1 MFEDSLTDTN
11 VLTKMEKNL
20 NLITLCS
27 PLNDPESITGVKRE
41 SLNIIRS
48 LYCTKIVSNP
58 EDISHTVSEGIFT
71 ALFIAS
77 GGSEELFMSIKEL
90 LPKPVVVISD
100 SYHNSLAASLEIL
113 TWLSINGIMH
123 KHINIPAEPSEK
135 YIQELTQEL
144 EYMEKI
150 QIGLFNISKHNIG
163 LIGGASPWLIAS
175 NINNEKIV
183 QKYGLTFTEI
193 DTGEVVSRYNSEK
206 GDDPESLQLLQKLD
220 KHRDNRRSE
229 SDLKDAVRLYNT
241 LNNICKDYKLTA
253 LTIKCFDLVTSCN
266 STACLA
272 LSLLNDNGITSGC
285 EGDIPSLWSMI
296 IAREICSSV
305 SFMANPSS
313 IERVDN
319 SIDFA
324 HCTAPLSLGADYRLT
339 SHYESGIGIG
349 VASKVNLGKFTLFKC
364 GGESLDRFYIYEGD
378 VVQNTYVIE
387 RCRTQIKY
395 IFKTQDD
402 LDSYLESYIGNHSVL
417 IPGKHKKLLSRFIK
431 LTTI

>member
-1 MFEDSLTDTN
+1 MYN
-11 VLTKMEKNL
+11 KMEKNL

-27 PLNDPESITGVKRE
+27 PLNNPDSMTGDNRE

-48 LYCTKIVSNP
+48 IYCTKIVSSP
-58 EDISHTVSEGIFT
+58 EDNPHTVTDGVFT
-71 ALFIAS
+71 ILFVAS

-113 TWLSINGIMH
+113 TWLSNNGIMH

-175 NINNEKIV
+175 KTDNEKVV
-183 QKYGLTFTEI
+183 QKYGLTFTVIE
-193 DTGEVVSRYNSEK
+193 TNEVILRFKSEEA
-206 GDDPESLQLLQKLD
+206 DDPDSLLLLQQLD
-220 KHRDNRRSE
+220 KHKDTRRTDN
-229 SDLKDAVRLYNT
+229 DLKDAVRLYNV
-241 LNNICKDYKLTA
+241 LNSICNDYKLSS
-253 LTIKCFDLVTSCN
+253 LTIKCFDLVPLCN

-272 LSLLNDNGITSGC
+272 LSLLNDNGITAGC

-296 IAREICSSV
+296 IAKEICSSV

-324 HCTAPLSLGADYRLT
+324 HCTAPLSIGADYKLT
-339 SHYESGIGIG
+339 SHYETGIGIG
-349 VASKVNLGKFTLFKC
+349 VASKVSLGKFTLFKC
-364 GGESLDRFYIYEGD
+364 GGERLDKFYIYEGE
-378 VVQNTYVIE
+378 VVQNTSVIE
-387 RCRTQIKY
+387 RCRTQIKF
-395 IFKTQDD
+395 IFKSDDD
-402 LDSYLESYIGNHSVL
+402 LDSYLESYLGNHSVL
-417 IPGKHKKLLSRFIK
+417 IPGKHKKLLKRFVK
-431 LTTI
+431 LTNN